1 MSLIVRELQKVW
13 EAMRASMPQ
22 RRDMLQEVHIRNFW
36 GIRDLR
42 VPFGYPV
49 PCWRGQTA
57 AANPRC
63 CSLVPA
69 RTGYRAG
76 DRGSL
81 SPAAC
86 FPISQTGKEAR
97 SPIPQRK
104 RNWPFTTCTITSACP
119 WPGSATNHGIAASWA
134 ARAARNRNATYTC
147 AP

>member
-1 MSLIVRELQKVW
+1 MSLIARELQKIW

-49 PCWRGQTA
+49 SALAGPNG
-57 AANPRC
+57 
-63 CSLVPA
+63 CSKSTVLFA
-69 RTGYRAG
+69 CACAYRAG

-86 FPISQTGKEAR
+86 FPISQTGKEAC
-97 SPIPQRK
+97 SPIPK
-104 RNWPFTTCTITSACP
+104 RETVVPA
-119 WPGSATNHGIAASWA
+119 G
-134 ARAARNRNATYTC
+134 
-147 AP
+147 